1 MPDQTVQ
8 QQVTALRD
16 EYETKYDAL
25 EKQYQDRER
34 RYQDRGTQLSPELAK
49 MFAAKTPSRGL
60 PFLGR
65 VDPIERSYGP
75 EMTERGA
82 SMPNQ

>member
-1 MPDQTVQ
+1 M
-8 QQVTALRD
+8 TALRD
-16 EYETKYDAL
+16 EYETKYAAL

-49 MFAAKTPSRGL
+49 MFTAKTPSRGRGL

-65 VDPIERSYGP
+65 VDPIEPSYGP